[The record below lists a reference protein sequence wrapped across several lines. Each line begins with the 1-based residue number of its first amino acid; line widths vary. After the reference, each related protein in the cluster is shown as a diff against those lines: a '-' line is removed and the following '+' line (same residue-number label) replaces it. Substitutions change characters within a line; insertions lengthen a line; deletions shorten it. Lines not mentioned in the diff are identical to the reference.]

1 MSLQTVYAF
10 NNSNEKVES
19 RGALRTWGAPSRIF
33 YAMQNIHYIY
43 LDVDTV
49 TVFEFG
55 DQYLTPFT
63 VLKDIILI

>member
-1 MSLQTVYAF
+1 MRLIIVMKKSNQGSPGVHGLLQVAF
-10 NNSNEKVES
+10 FN
-19 RGALRTWGAPSRIF
+19 
-33 YAMQNIHYIY
+33 AMQNIHYVY

-63 VLKDIILI
+63 VLKDFILI